1 MRKAGRVMQQGGRL
15 KGAVIIGLMLVQ
27 AACAAF
33 FVVDVW
39 FDYLDGTYGSVLSRH
54 LVAETL
60 ANVLLVGAIVFE
72 AAYLRTILR
81 QQAHTERVL
90 TIASGAMRDAM
101 MAYFDDWGLTPA
113 EAAVAEL
120 AIKGKSISDIAATRG
135 SAEGTIKTQLNS
147 VYRKAGVSGR
157 SQLVSILI
165 EELLDGQIAA
175 APQPARAAG

>member
-101 MAYFDDWGLTPA
+101 TAYFDDWGLTPA

-147 VYRKAGVSGR
+147 VYRKLDAKGR
-157 SQLVSILI
+157 DDAILVATRMG
-165 EELLDGQIAA
+165 LLT
-175 APQPARAAG
+175 RS